1 MKIPIDDQIRD
12 EKLLYNTNR
21 ETDKI
26 SALSSGKIGRWE
38 YLTGEEILPL
48 KTNTKTNTIKN
59 K

>member
-26 SALSSGKIGRWE
+26 SALSSGKIGQCE
-38 YLTGEEILPL
+38 NLTGEEILPL